1 MIIDFHGYENA
12 LIKAFL
18 LTMELAFVSLAFG
31 LVLGILGGL
40 AKTSSNAIL
49 RALGTT
55 YSTIVRGVPELLW
68 VFLIYYGTVGA
79 VKAFG
84 LLWGIKNL
92 ELNTFAAG
100 VVALSLCFGAYATEV
115 FRGALLSISKGQKE
129 AGLALGLS
137 ASHIFFRI
145 TLPQLWRVALPGLGN
160 LFMILMKDTSLVS
173 VIGLSEIMRTSQ
185 LVVQGTKEPIT
196 FYTLA
201 AVMYLSITVICMFV
215 LYFLERRVNRG
226 FERGR

>member
-1 MIIDFHGYENA
+1 MIIDFHGYEKA
-12 LIKAFL
+12 LWDAFL
-18 LTMELAFVSLAFG
+18 LTMELAFTALFFG
-31 LVLGILGGL
+31 LILGVLGGL

-49 RALGTT
+49 RVIGNV
-55 YSTIVRGVPELLW
+55 YSTLVRGVPELLW
-68 VFLIYYGTVGA
+68 VFLIYYGTIGA
-79 VKAFG
+79 VRAFG
-84 LLWGIKNL
+84 AIFGIENL

-100 VVALSLCFGAYATEV
+100 VIALSLCFGAYATEV
-115 FRGALLSISKGQKE
+115 FRGALLSVSRGQSE

-137 ASHIFFRI
+137 RSHIFFRI

-173 VIGLSEIMRTSQ
+173 VIGLSEIMRTAQ

-201 AVMYLSITVICMFV
+201 AVMYLSMTVLCMAV

>member
-12 LIKAFL
+12 LWDAFK
-18 LTMELAFVSLAFG
+18 LTMQLAVTSLFFG
-31 LVLGILGGL
+31 LILGILGGL
-40 AKTSSNAIL
+40 AKTSSNLIL
-49 RALGTT
+49 RAIGNV

-68 VFLIYYGTVGA
+68 VFLIFYGTIGA
-79 VKAFG
+79 VRAFG
-84 LLWGIKNL
+84 ALFGIENL

-115 FRGALLSISKGQKE
+115 FRGALLSISKGQSE

-185 LVVQGTKEPIT
+185 LVVQGTKMPME
-196 FYTLA
+196 FYGFA
-201 AVMYLSITVICMFV
+201 AVMYLSITVVCMV
-215 LYFLERRVNRG
+215 ILYFLERRVNRG